1 MKKREG
7 VIVLLLV
14 LALVFAAFQW
24 QRAEKVTES
33 LQSCSHTI
41 DEAQDKLLSIMNDH
55 EKCLKKQ
62 ETQLRLKLVHSY
74 IQSLSSV
81 QVKLDEGVAVE
92 TFERE
97 KLMVRISYIIEN
109 MALLELK
116 KDDSADLLL
125 FLSKIGSR
133 LKAEK

>member
-14 LALVFAAFQW
+14 VALIFALFQW
-24 QRAEKVTES
+24 QRAEEAIES
-33 LQSCSHTI
+33 LQSCNHTI
-41 DEAQDKLLSIMNDH
+41 EEGQDKLLSVMNDH
-55 EKCLKKQ
+55 ENCLRKQ
-62 ETQLRLKLVHSY
+62 EAQLRLKLIHSY

-81 QVKLDEGVAVE
+81 QVKMDEGVVIDVS
-92 TFERE
+92 ERE
-97 KLMVRISYIIEN
+97 KLMARISYIIEN

>member
-14 LALVFAAFQW
+14 MALVFAALQW
-24 QRAEKVTES
+24 QRAEEATEG
-33 LQSCSHTI
+33 CSHRAE
-41 DEAQDKLLSIMNDH
+41 EAQDKLLSVMNDH

-62 ETQLRLKLVHSY
+62 EAQLRLKLIHSY

-81 QVKLDEGVAVE
+81 QVKMDEGIVIDASE
-92 TFERE
+92 QK
-97 KLMVRISYIIEN
+97 KLMTRISYIIEN

-133 LKAEK
+133 LKAQK